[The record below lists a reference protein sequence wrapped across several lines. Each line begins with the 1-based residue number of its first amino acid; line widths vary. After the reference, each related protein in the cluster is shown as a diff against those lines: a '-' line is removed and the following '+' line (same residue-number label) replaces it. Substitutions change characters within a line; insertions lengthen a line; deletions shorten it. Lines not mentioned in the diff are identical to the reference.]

1 MADRDP
7 SLLNASD
14 ANTQSNAPARYRVGV
29 MRAMLGEGDESAFE
43 AMVDGGLA
51 RFSKDIAD
59 KLPDLS
65 VETHAFTTPH
75 LVPEGGGYNA
85 LDFVQ
90 LGLAEKAERGLA
102 FLIIVTDVDL
112 SPSKTSYTLALPSR
126 VTNIAIVTTRRLNP
140 DFWGEQNDAE
150 RAKERLSTVLIHA
163 FGHLLNLKHS
173 DDSNNVMAKIE
184 GVESLD
190 GMNRF
195 TDAQLGD
202 IRDTLPREAFDQSH
216 KGNSWTFTFATIVR
230 RWPSILR
237 AVFRANPIGLVTKM
251 PTMLATAFSV
261 IALLLFGA
269 EIWDYAALASNG
281 QVIGLTLISFLIGTF
296 VLYRAFS
303 FAPVSARDGRVMES
317 TVVTSVAT
325 MLTLFLTLV
334 AMYFFF
340 AGLMLLLAQTI
351 FPERLM
357 SSWISVDGVDA
368 RALGD
373 HLRLAGFLAGL
384 GVLSGSLGG
393 SADSRSVVR
402 RVLFMQDEI

>member
-7 SLLNASD
+7 AFLSGA
-14 ANTQSNAPARYRVGV
+14 QSQAEAVGRYRVGI
-29 MRAMLGEGDESAFE
+29 MRAQVGDGDADAF
-43 AMVDGGLA
+43 ADLVDGGLR
-51 RFSKDIAD
+51 RFSRDIAD
-59 KLPDLS
+59 ELPDLS
-65 VETHAFTTPH
+65 LETHAFSTPH
-75 LVPEGGGYNA
+75 LVPEGGSYNA
-85 LDFVQ
+85 LDFIQ
-90 LGLAEKAERGLA
+90 LGLAEKAERGLS

-112 SPSKTSYTLALPSR
+112 SAAKTSYTLALPSR
-126 VTNIAIVTTRRLNP
+126 VTNIAIVTTRRLDP
-140 DFWGEQNDAE
+140 KFWGEARDTE
-150 RAKERLSTVLIHA
+150 RAKERLSTLLIHA

-173 DDSNNVMAKIE
+173 DDPTNVMAKIE

-190 GMNRF
+190 TMTQF
-195 TDAQLGD
+195 TPAQLAD
-202 IRDTLPREAFDQSH
+202 IRDTLPREAFDQSS
-216 KGNSWTFTFATIVR
+216 KGGRLGFTLATMGR
-230 RWPSILR
+230 RWRQILR
-237 AVFRANPIGLVTKM
+237 AVVRANPLMLVTKM

-281 QVIGLTLISFLIGTF
+281 QVLALTAMSFLIGTF
-296 VLYRAFS
+296 VLYRAFA
-303 FAPVSARDGRVMES
+303 FAPVNARDGRVMES
-317 TVVTSVAT
+317 TVVTSLAT

-334 AMYFFF
+334 VMFLVF
-340 AGLMLLLAQTI
+340 AGLMLFFAQTI

-368 RALGD
+368 RSLGD

-402 RVLFMQDEI
+402 RVLFVQDEI